1 MLLSYEQEKL
11 KIQLLLYIVIQKK
24 IKIFR
29 TKKIIWI
36 TKIEHAFK
44 GFSSTYDVEILNFFN
59 PELKLNPIQDVGEG
73 KKVPLLVFPL

>member
-29 TKKIIWI
+29 